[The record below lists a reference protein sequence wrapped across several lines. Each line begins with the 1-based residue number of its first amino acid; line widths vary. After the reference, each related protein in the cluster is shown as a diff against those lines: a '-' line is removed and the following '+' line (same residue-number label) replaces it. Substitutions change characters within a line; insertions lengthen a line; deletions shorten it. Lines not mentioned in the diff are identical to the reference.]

1 MKLNNKKIVCVIGP
15 SGSGKDLICSKIK
28 QNYEVETIVPY
39 TTRPIRKGEVEGKE
53 YHFISKEKMEL
64 MKQKKLL
71 IEKRDY
77 NTNYGIWSYATGKEA
92 IDLSMYNYIAPI
104 TWVTYEK
111 FLNFFSLESLAL
123 MYIQVENG
131 LRLERCLER
140 EKNGNKQYEEM
151 CRRYLS
157 DAKDF
162 TPELI
167 EKYSPH
173 ILDNNNSLEKTLKQ
187 VDDYL
192 MNELRFQRKK
202 LRKFQ

>member
-1 MKLNNKKIVCVIGP
+1 M
-15 SGSGKDLICSKIK
+15 
-28 QNYEVETIVPY
+28 
-39 TTRPIRKGEVEGKE
+39 
-53 YHFISKEKMEL
+53 
-64 MKQKKLL
+64 
-71 IEKRDY
+71 
-77 NTNYGIWSYATGKEA
+77 
-92 IDLSMYNYIAPI
+92 
-104 TWVTYEK
+104 
-111 FLNFFSLESLAL
+111 ESLAL